1 MEEAAGTR
9 WDFHYWKLL
18 CDWSKLENNKT
29 FISSASFQ
37 FIFIALSKPSMKQY
51 ESKVRCVRHHVQS
64 WTIHHAPN
72 KYQNLML
79 IAGIMFVL
87 CTQCQWTI
95 QLRGF
100 NSTYIFCSLV
110 QSRKFDCYTYY
121 GKHLNANMILT
132 DCVLT
137 DKYFVWSEYGPSNL
151 GCRQPAPGQISAIGA
166 IPQQKPMEQSLY

>member
-1 MEEAAGTR
+1 MGGGPEQTPASTRKACKLLKYSSIQRLEQERKRMEEAAGTR

-64 WTIHHAPN
+64 WTINHAPN

-100 NSTYIFCSLV
+100 NSTYTFCSLV
-110 QSRKFDCYTYY
+110 RSRKFECYTY
-121 GKHLNANMILT
+121 
-132 DCVLT
+132 
-137 DKYFVWSEYGPSNL
+137 
-151 GCRQPAPGQISAIGA
+151 
-166 IPQQKPMEQSLY
+166 